1 MKKFTELRFEEWIEQ
16 SLLKVG
22 YTNSFIH
29 SNENEHLYDKQYCL
43 LTGELLGFI
52 KETQSEMYSRLENQ
66 FGDSTDTHLISLIH
80 KTFSDTKRIGII
92 SLLRDGLTTRD
103 CHFHF
108 VYFEPKSNLNPEHL
122 SLYHKNRFTIVRQ
135 LHYSTH
141 NKNSLD
147 MVLFLNGFPIVTM
160 ELKNQLT
167 GQNRTHSEKQ
177 YQFNRDPKET
187 LFQFKRCLVHFC
199 VDNDTVSMTTEL
211 KGGNTKFLPY
221 NEDVVNKIRSNDYR
235 TEYLWNNILT
245 PPSLLDIIEN
255 FVVVSKDTSKF
266 WNKEKGGLEEKKSD
280 SLVFPRFHQ
289 LEVIR
294 KLKKTIREE
303 GVGRKYLIQ
312 HTTGSGKSYSIGW
325 LSHTLTSLYQKDGD
339 TKRMFDT
346 ILILTDRKVL
356 DKQLQGT
363 VSKLERE
370 RGIVHNVEYTSQQ
383 LKEFLESGKDI
394 IITTIQKFPQISE
407 DISKLKSKTFG
418 VIIDE
423 VHSSQTGET
432 SKHIKTT
439 LSNRD
444 QNEEEE
450 ELSLDDLILQEIENR
465 GNQSHISYF
474 GFTGT
479 PKNKTLEIFGRKG
492 EDGKFYPFHL
502 YSMKQSLFENYTL
515 DVLSNYTTYKRY
527 FKLRGKGEEDK
538 ELPEGKVVKEL
549 IRWVDSRPITI
560 QEKVSIILNHFS
572 TKSSKKINGTS
583 KGMVVVSSRLHCVL
597 YQKEM
602 VKQMKE
608 MGLPY
613 SCLVGFS
620 GTIEDKK
627 TKIIYTEDILNK
639 ENGMSG
645 SNIPEGLKNPQY
657 RILIVSN
664 KFQTGYDEP
673 LLHSMYIDKKLNGV
687 QCVQTLSRLN
697 RRTSGKEDTFV
708 LDFVNQ
714 TEDIVQSFQ
723 PYYTSTILSGE
734 TDPDKLHE
742 ILYSIHSY
750 NLYNSTELEEFCVEY
765 YRKTKSDQLI
775 QSYLGWVKDRF
786 MVLTEDEKEDY
797 KSKIQSFIRLYS
809 FISQI
814 INFKQISWEKNY
826 IFLGFVNK
834 ILPKRDIEKISLIDL
849 VDIESLRIQ
858 KISESKLELEDTD
871 GIIDPM
877 GNSENKKTIEDEH
890 EFLSEIIKQI
900 NSIHGII
907 FKEEDKVDIE
917 RLFNKLNQDT
927 KVSKVINGNNSMDNK
942 KDFVS
947 NYLYDSMTDYY
958 TDRFDFYQKVIDEK
972 VFPEVV
978 NLLFKKLMKEI
989 GRTQNPNK

>member
-29 SNENEHLYDKQYCL
+29 SNENEQLYDKQYCL
-43 LTGELLGFI
+43 LTGELIGFI

-80 KTFSDTKRIGII
+80 KTFSDSKRIGII

-108 VYFEPKSNLNPEHL
+108 VYFEPKSNLNPEHH
-122 SLYHKNRFTIVRQ
+122 SLYQKNRFTIVRQ

-177 YQFNRDPKET
+177 YQFNRDPKEP

-199 VDNDTVSMTTEL
+199 VDNDSVSMTTEL
-211 KGGNTKFLPY
+211 KGSNTKFLPY
-221 NEDVVNKIRSNDYR
+221 NEDVVNKIRTNDYR

-255 FVVVSKDTSKF
+255 FVVVSKDSTKI
-266 WNKEKGGLEEKKSD
+266 WNKDKGCLEEKKSD

-303 GVGRKYLIQ
+303 GVGKKYLIQ

-370 RGIVHNVEYTSQQ
+370 RGVVHCVEYTSKQ

-432 SKHIKTT
+432 AKHIKQS
-439 LSNRD
+439 LSVNTP
-444 QNEEEE
+444 EEDDE
-450 ELSLDDLILQEIENR
+450 ELTLDELILKEIEHR
-465 GNQSHISYF
+465 GQQPHISYF

-492 EDGKFYPFHL
+492 EDGNFYPFHL

-527 FKLRGKGEEDK
+527 FKLRGKGDEDK

-549 IRWVDSRPITI
+549 IRLVDSDPKTI
-560 QEKVSIILNHFS
+560 EQKVSIILNHFS
-572 TKSSKKINGTS
+572 SQTSKKINGFAR
-583 KGMVVVSSRLHCVL
+583 GMVVVSSRKQCVL
-597 YQKEM
+597 YQLEM
-602 VKQMKE
+602 VKQMRNF
-608 MGLPY
+608 GLPY
-613 SCLVGFS
+613 SSLVAFS
-620 GTIEDKK
+620 GTISYNGKE
-627 TKIIYTEDILNK
+627 YTEDVLNK
-639 ENGMSG
+639 ENGMVG
-645 SNIPEGLKNPQY
+645 SNIPEGFKNPQY

-673 LLHSMYIDKKLNGV
+673 LLQSMYIDKKLSGV

-697 RRTSGKEDTFV
+697 RKMNGKEDTFV
-708 LDFVNQ
+708 MDFVNE
-714 TEDIVQSFQ
+714 TEDIVKSFQ
-723 PYYTSTILSGE
+723 PFYTTTILSGE

-742 ILYSIHSY
+742 ILYSIHQY
-750 NLYNSTELEEFCVEY
+750 NLYTNSELDEFCEEY
-765 YRKTKSDQLI
+765 YRKSQTDELI
-775 QSYLGWVKDRF
+775 QSYLGRVKDRF
-786 MVLTEDEKEDY
+786 MELNEEEREEF
-797 KSKIQSFIRLYS
+797 KSKIQSFIRIYS

-814 INFKQISWEKNY
+814 ITFKQVVWEKNY
-826 IFLGFVNK
+826 IFLGYLNK
-834 ILPKRDIEKISLIDL
+834 VLPKRDIERLSLIDL
-849 VDIESLRIQ
+849 VDIDSLRIQ
-858 KISESKLELEDTD
+858 KISESKLELEDSD
-871 GIIDPM
+871 GYIDPM
-877 GNSENKKTIEDEH
+877 SDGDNKKVSEDEH
-890 EFLSEIIKQI
+890 EFLSEIIKQV

-907 FKEEDKVDIE
+907 FKEEDREDIS
-917 RLFNKLNQDT
+917 RLYKRVSTDT
-927 KVSKVINGNNSMDNK
+927 RVKQVVSGNNSYDSK
-942 KDFVS
+942 KDFVRG
-947 NYLYDSMTDYY
+947 YLHDSMVDYY
-958 TDRFDFYQKVIDEK
+958 TERFDFYQKVVDEK

-978 NLLFKKLMKEI
+978 SYLFKKLMNEM
-989 GRTQNPNK
+989 GRPSNP

>member
-29 SNENEHLYDKQYCL
+29 SNEKEQLYDKQYCL
-43 LTGELLGFI
+43 LTGELIGFI

-108 VYFEPKSNLNPEHL
+108 VYFEPKSNLNPEHH
-122 SLYHKNRFTIVRQ
+122 SLYQKNRFTIVRQ

-177 YQFNRDPKET
+177 YQFNRDPKEP

-199 VDNDTVSMTTEL
+199 VDNDSVSMTTEL
-211 KGGNTKFLPY
+211 KGINTKFLPY
-221 NEDVVNKIRSNDYR
+221 NEDVVNKIRTNDYR

-255 FVVVSKDTSKF
+255 FVVVSKDSTKI
-266 WNKEKGGLEEKKSD
+266 WNKDKGCLEEKKSD

-303 GVGRKYLIQ
+303 GVGKKYLIQ

-363 VSKLERE
+363 VSKLEKE
-370 RGIVHNVEYTSQQ
+370 RGVVHCVEYTSKQ

-407 DISKLKSKTFG
+407 DISKLKGKTFG

-432 SKHIKTT
+432 AKHIKQS
-439 LSNRD
+439 LSVNTS
-444 QNEEEE
+444 EEDDE
-450 ELSLDDLILQEIENR
+450 ELTLDELILKEIEHR
-465 GNQSHISYF
+465 GQQPHISYF

-492 EDGKFYPFHL
+492 EDGNFYPFHL

-527 FKLRGKGEEDK
+527 FKLKGKGDEDK

-549 IRWVDSRPITI
+549 IRLVDSDPKTI
-560 QEKVSIILNHFS
+560 EQKVSIILNHFS
-572 TKSSKKINGTS
+572 SQTSKKINGFAR
-583 KGMVVVSSRLHCVL
+583 GMVVVSSRKQCVL
-597 YQKEM
+597 YQLEM
-602 VKQMKE
+602 VKQMRNF
-608 MGLPY
+608 GLPY
-613 SCLVGFS
+613 SSLVAFS
-620 GTIEDKK
+620 GTISYNGKE
-627 TKIIYTEDILNK
+627 YTEDVLNK
-639 ENGMSG
+639 ENGMVG
-645 SNIPEGLKNPQY
+645 SNIPEGFKNPQY

-673 LLHSMYIDKKLNGV
+673 LLQSMYIDKKLSGV

-697 RRTSGKEDTFV
+697 RKMNGKEDTFV
-708 LDFVNQ
+708 IDFVNEI
-714 TEDIVQSFQ
+714 EDIVQSFQ
-723 PYYTSTILSGE
+723 PFYTTTILSGE

-742 ILYSIHSY
+742 ILYSIHQY
-750 NLYNSTELEEFCVEY
+750 NLYTNSELDEFCEEY
-765 YRKTKSDQLI
+765 YRKSQTDELI
-775 QSYLGWVKDRF
+775 QSYLGRVKDRF
-786 MVLTEDEKEDY
+786 MELNEEEREEF
-797 KSKIQSFIRLYS
+797 KSKIQSFIRIYS

-814 INFKQISWEKNY
+814 ITFKQVVWEKNY
-826 IFLGFVNK
+826 IFLGYLNK
-834 ILPKRDIEKISLIDL
+834 VLPKRDIERLSLIDL
-849 VDIESLRIQ
+849 VDIDSLRIQ
-858 KISESKLELEDTD
+858 KISESKLELEDSD
-871 GIIDPM
+871 GYIEPM
-877 GNSENKKTIEDEH
+877 SDGDSKKLSEDEN
-890 EFLSEIIKQI
+890 EFLSEIIKQV

-907 FKEEDKVDIE
+907 FKEEDREDIS
-917 RLFNKLNQDT
+917 RLYKRVSNDT
-927 KVSKVINGNNSMDNK
+927 RVKQVVSGNNSYDSK
-942 KDFVS
+942 KDFVRG
-947 NYLYDSMTDYY
+947 YLHDSMVDYY
-958 TDRFDFYQKVIDEK
+958 TERFDFYQKVVDEK

-978 NLLFKKLMKEI
+978 SYLFKKLMNEM
-989 GRTQNPNK
+989 GRPSNP

>member
-29 SNENEHLYDKQYCL
+29 SNENEQLYDKQYCL
-43 LTGELLGFI
+43 LTGELIGFI

-80 KTFSDTKRIGII
+80 KTFSDSKRIGII

-108 VYFEPKSNLNPEHL
+108 VYFEPKSNLNPEHH
-122 SLYHKNRFTIVRQ
+122 SLYQKNRFTIVRQ

-177 YQFNRDPKET
+177 YQFNRDPKEP

-199 VDNDTVSMTTEL
+199 VDNDSVSMTTEL
-211 KGGNTKFLPY
+211 KGSNTKFLPY
-221 NEDVVNKIRSNDYR
+221 NEDVVNKIRTNDYR

-255 FVVVSKDTSKF
+255 FVVVSKDSTKI
-266 WNKEKGGLEEKKSD
+266 WNKDKGCLEEKKSD

-303 GVGRKYLIQ
+303 GVGKKYLIQ

-363 VSKLERE
+363 VSKLEKE
-370 RGIVHNVEYTSQQ
+370 RGVVHCVEYTSKQ

-432 SKHIKTT
+432 AKHIKQS
-439 LSNRD
+439 LSVNSS
-444 QNEEEE
+444 EEDDE
-450 ELSLDDLILQEIENR
+450 ELTLDELILKEIEHR
-465 GNQSHISYF
+465 GQQPHISYF

-492 EDGKFYPFHL
+492 EDGNFYPFHL

-527 FKLRGKGEEDK
+527 FKLKGKGDEDK

-549 IRWVDSRPITI
+549 IRLVDSDPKTI
-560 QEKVSIILNHFS
+560 EQKVSIILNHFS
-572 TKSSKKINGTS
+572 SQTSKKINGFAR
-583 KGMVVVSSRLHCVL
+583 GMVVVSSRKQCVL
-597 YQKEM
+597 YQLEM
-602 VKQMKE
+602 VKQMRNF
-608 MGLPY
+608 GLPY
-613 SCLVGFS
+613 SSLVAFS
-620 GTIEDKK
+620 GTISYNGKE
-627 TKIIYTEDILNK
+627 YTEDVLNK
-639 ENGMSG
+639 ENGMVG
-645 SNIPEGLKNPQY
+645 SNIPEGFKNPQY

-673 LLHSMYIDKKLNGV
+673 LLQSMYIDKKLSGV

-697 RRTSGKEDTFV
+697 RKMNGKEDTFV
-708 LDFVNQ
+708 MDFVNE

-723 PYYTSTILSGE
+723 PFYTTTILSGE
-734 TDPDKLHE
+734 TDPDKLHD
-742 ILYSIHSY
+742 ILYSIHQY
-750 NLYNSTELEEFCVEY
+750 NLYTNSELDEFCEEY
-765 YRKTKSDQLI
+765 YRKSQTDELI
-775 QSYLGWVKDRF
+775 QSYLGRVKDRF
-786 MVLTEDEKEDY
+786 MELNEEEREEF
-797 KSKIQSFIRLYS
+797 KSKIQSFIRIYS

-814 INFKQISWEKNY
+814 ITFKQVVWEKNY
-826 IFLGFVNK
+826 IFLGYLNK
-834 ILPKRDIEKISLIDL
+834 VLPKRDIERLSLIDL
-849 VDIESLRIQ
+849 VDIDSLRIQ
-858 KISESKLELEDTD
+858 KISESKLELEDSD
-871 GIIDPM
+871 GYIDPM
-877 GNSENKKTIEDEH
+877 SDGDSKKVSEDEN
-890 EFLSEIIKQI
+890 EFLSEIIKQV

-907 FKEEDKVDIE
+907 FKEEDREDIS
-917 RLFNKLNQDT
+917 RLYKRVSNDT
-927 KVSKVINGNNSMDNK
+927 RVKQVVSGNNSYDSK
-942 KDFVS
+942 KDFVRG
-947 NYLYDSMTDYY
+947 YLHDSMVDYY
-958 TDRFDFYQKVIDEK
+958 TERFDFYQKVVDEK

-978 NLLFKKLMKEI
+978 SYLFKKLMNEM
-989 GRTQNPNK
+989 GRPSNP